1 MTGPLAAELWQVDQA
16 LAGVRSQLASLEA
29 RRTQLLG
36 LLRAERAAQLVR
48 TGAPVPSPAVS
59 AGAATEVSR
68 WVVQNVLLVLGGL
81 LLTVAAIVFT
91 VVSWGHLGI
100 GGRAAILGG
109 ITAVALAVPAL
120 LLRRNLTATAETVAV
135 LGLAL
140 IALDGYAAQR
150 VGLFGGVAGD
160 LYAAGVIAV
169 VALAAAGQGRV
180 LPLRVPPPV
189 AIVLAQVP
197 LPLAFNDTALQ
208 IMAAFTGTVALDVAV
223 WVWVKRRELRITA
236 TCCLA
241 LSSAA
246 ALFVGVVD
254 SVVGD
259 TVLAMSGL
267 LGVLAGLGVFV
278 ALRVPNAARVVPV
291 GVAVVALTFA
301 VGSPVRPALPYV
313 WQDLPYP
320 IAALVVGVGGLL
332 LAERLRNAWM
342 ASGAGVAFLGALPYA
357 GPVVIA
363 VYGPFTNL
371 AGVWDRAPWVPVGLA
386 ALRPGSVVLMV
397 FAVVCGVFAGLA
409 RPYRRW
415 GLAGVLGF
423 GSLALVV
430 GPSAFGLG
438 YGGVVAVIVLLAV
451 LLSVAATRHTDA
463 AWAAGAVAVVGVAWA
478 LAFPWAT
485 YATLAVFLVTW
496 GVLYRRPAA
505 LAGAA
510 LSGGGLVWAV
520 LGGFGLRVLDSCSVG
535 LAVAGALALIGAYG
549 LRLRTPVGA
558 SRAGGSAAW
567 GAGSFGRVLSAWLA
581 GAAVLP
587 VVDVVARALTAVE
600 PAFQPWRGARVLAV
614 QRPLVLVAL
623 GVAALVLVAL
633 PRVAVLVGALGLLVA
648 VVPAAIGLPYPVIL
662 VLLVVGAAA
671 AAGVASSRPSTDQT
685 PSGQAPV
692 GQSPVG
698 EAPVGESPV
707 GEGLVGEGVDGRG
720 AVVPG
725 PMGSGAEVRG
735 QERRGPIGVGLDGP
749 GVRMVAGV
757 VGGWL
762 GVLAVGAGLSERWA
776 TLAVLPALALIAGAT
791 SAFGRGRAL
800 GVTLAAMLA
809 AGEVAAV
816 AQASGLRA
824 ASLVSATAGVIAVA
838 AGAWKKQ
845 RRIGYLG
852 IGFLLVASWVR
863 LWAEHVEVIEAYTVP
878 FSVALLGIGWW
889 RTRGEEVSSWRAYGT
904 GLLFS
909 FGPSL
914 LAEPT
919 SWRSVLLGAVALGV
933 TVAGARARLQAPVVL
948 GGLTL
953 AVVAVREL
961 APPIAELVSA
971 MPRWIPIAVG
981 GLLLL
986 VIGATYESRKR
997 DMLRL
1002 RNAVTKLR

>member
-1 MTGPLAAELWQVDQA
+1 MHVNCPECGLGLGGPVAACPRCGLPLTGPVAAELWQVDQE
-16 LAGVRSQLASLEA
+16 LAAVRSRVAGLEA
-29 RRTQLLG
+29 RRTHLLG
-36 LLRAERAAQLVR
+36 LLRVERAAPPAPIAQA
-48 TGAPVPSPAVS
+48 GAPRQA
-59 AGAATEVSR
+59 AATEVSR

-109 ITAVALAVPAL
+109 ITAVTLAVPAL
-120 LLRRNLTATAETVAV
+120 PFRRGLTATAETVAV

-140 IALDGYAAQR
+140 IGLDGYAAHQI
-150 VGLFGGVAGD
+150 GLFGDVAGD
-160 LYAAGVIAV
+160 AYAAGVVAV
-169 VALAAAGQGRV
+169 VALAAAGYGRV
-180 LPLRVPPPV
+180 LPLRIPPPV
-189 AIVLAQVP
+189 AVVLAQVP
-197 LPLAFNDTALQ
+197 LPLAFNDTAPQ

-246 ALFVGVVD
+246 ALFVGAVD

-259 TVLAMSGL
+259 TVFAMSGL
-267 LGVLAGLGVFV
+267 LGVLAGFGIFV
-278 ALRVPNAARVVPV
+278 ALREAGSARVVPV

-301 VGSPVRPALPYV
+301 VGSPVRPALPYA
-313 WQDLPYP
+313 WQVLPYP

-342 ASGAGVAFLGALPYA
+342 AFGAGAAFLGMLPYVP
-357 GPVVIA
+357 PVVFA
-363 VYGPFTNL
+363 FCGPFTNL
-371 AGVWDRAPWVPVGLA
+371 AGVWDRTPWAPVGLA
-386 ALRPGSVVLMV
+386 AVRPGSVVLMV
-397 FAVVCGVFAGLA
+397 FAVVCGAFAW
-409 RPYRRW
+409 RYRRW
-415 GLAGVLGF
+415 GPAGVLGL

-438 YGGVVAVIVLLAV
+438 YGGALAVIVLLAV
-451 LLSVAATRHTDA
+451 LLSVVAIRHADA
-463 AWAAGAVAVVGVAWA
+463 AWAAGTVAVVGVAWA
-478 LAFPWAT
+478 LAFQSAT
-485 YATLAVFLVTW
+485 YATLAVLLVTW
-496 GVLYRRPAA
+496 SVLYRRPAA

-520 LGGFGLRVLDSCSVG
+520 LGGFGLRVLDSCAVG
-535 LAVAGALALIGAYG
+535 FAVAGVLALLGAYG
-549 LRLRTPVGA
+549 LRRRPP
-558 SRAGGSAAW
+558 AAR
-567 GAGSFGRVLSAWLA
+567 GAGVLAGWLA
-581 GAAVLP
+581 GASVLP
-587 VVDVVARALTAVE
+587 VLDVVARALTAVD
-600 PAFQPWRGARVLAV
+600 PVFQPWRGARALGV

-623 GVAALVLVAL
+623 GIAVVVLVAL
-633 PRVAVLVGALGLLVA
+633 PRFRARVAVLVGGLGLLLAVAPVA
-648 VVPAAIGLPYPVIL
+648 VRMPYPVVV

-671 AAGVASSRPSTDQT
+671 AAWVASSHPVDQV
-685 PSGQAPV
+685 SA
-692 GQSPVG
+692 
-698 EAPVGESPV
+698 
-707 GEGLVGEGVDGRG
+707 
-720 AVVPG
+720 
-725 PMGSGAEVRG
+725 G
-735 QERRGPIGVGLDGP
+735 QERRGLIGVGPDGP
-749 GVRMVAGV
+749 GVRVVAGV

-800 GVTLAAMLA
+800 GVTLAAILA

-838 AGAWKKQ
+838 AGVWRKQ
-845 RRIGYLG
+845 RKIGYLG
-852 IGFLLVASWVR
+852 MGFLLVASWVR

-919 SWRSVLLGAVALGV
+919 PWRSVLLGAVALAV

-953 AVVAVREL
+953 AAVAVREL

-997 DMLRL
+997 DILRL
-1002 RNAVTKLR
+1002 KTAVTNLR

>member
-1 MTGPLAAELWQVDQA
+1 MHVNCPECGLGLGGPVAACPRCGLPLTGPVAAELWQVDQELGA
-16 LAGVRSQLASLEA
+16 VRSRVAGLEA

-36 LLRAERAAQLVR
+36 LLRMERASPPAPIAQA
-48 TGAPVPSPAVS
+48 GAPRQT
-59 AGAATEVSR
+59 AATEVSR

-109 ITAVALAVPAL
+109 ITAVTLAVPAL
-120 LLRRNLTATAETVAV
+120 LLRRGLTATAETVAV

-140 IALDGYAAQR
+140 IGLDGYAAHQI
-150 VGLFGGVAGD
+150 GLFGGVAGD
-160 LYAAGVIAV
+160 AYAAGVVAV
-169 VALAAAGQGRV
+169 VALAAAGYGRA

-189 AIVLAQVP
+189 AIVLGQVP

-246 ALFVGVVD
+246 ALFVGAVD

-259 TVLAMSGL
+259 TAFAMSGL
-267 LGVLAGLGVFV
+267 LGVLAGFGILV
-278 ALRVPNAARVVPV
+278 ALRVPDSARVVPV

-301 VGSPVRPALPYV
+301 VGSPVRPALPYA
-313 WQDLPYP
+313 WQVLPYP
-320 IAALVVGVGGLL
+320 IAALVVGVGGLM
-332 LAERLRNAWM
+332 LAERLRNVWM
-342 ASGAGVAFLGALPYA
+342 AFGAGVAFLGALPYVT
-357 GPVVIA
+357 PVVFA
-363 VYGPFTNL
+363 LCGPFTNL
-371 AGVWDRAPWVPVGLA
+371 DGVWDGVPWAPVGLA
-386 ALRPGSVVLMV
+386 AVRPGSVVLMV
-397 FAVVCGVFAGLA
+397 FAVVCGVFAA
-409 RPYRRW
+409 RYQRYRRW
-415 GLAGVLGF
+415 GLAGVLGL
-423 GSLALVV
+423 GSTALVV

-438 YGGVVAVIVLLAV
+438 YGGALAVIVVLAV
-451 LLSVAATRHTDA
+451 LLSVVAIRHADA

-478 LAFPWAT
+478 LAFQWAT
-485 YATLAVFLVTW
+485 YATLAVLLVTW

-520 LGGFGLRVLDSCSVG
+520 LGGLGLRVLDSCSAG
-535 LAVAGALALIGAYG
+535 LAVAGVLALLGAYG
-549 LRLRTPVGA
+549 MQRRP
-558 SRAGGSAAW
+558 SAAR
-567 GAGSFGRVLSAWLA
+567 GAGVLAAWLA
-581 GAAVLP
+581 GASVLP
-587 VVDVVARALTAVE
+587 VLDVVARALTAVE
-600 PAFQPWRGARVLAV
+600 PAFQPWRGAHALGV
-614 QRPLVLVAL
+614 QRPLVLAAL
-623 GVAALVLVAL
+623 GVAVLVLVAL
-633 PRVAVLVGALGLLVA
+633 PRFRARVAVLAGGLGLLVA
-648 VVPAAIGLPYPVIL
+648 VAPAAVRMPYPVVL
-662 VLLVVGAAA
+662 VLFVVGAAA
-671 AAGVASSRPSTDQT
+671 AAWAASGHPVDQA
-685 PSGQAPV
+685 SA
-692 GQSPVG
+692 
-698 EAPVGESPV
+698 
-707 GEGLVGEGVDGRG
+707 
-720 AVVPG
+720 
-725 PMGSGAEVRG
+725 G
-735 QERRGPIGVGLDGP
+735 QERRGLIGAGLGGP
-749 GVRMVAGV
+749 GVRLVAGV
-757 VGGWL
+757 VAGWL

-776 TLAVLPALALIAGAT
+776 TLAVLPVLALIAGAT

-800 GVTLAAMLA
+800 GVTLAATLA

-838 AGAWKKQ
+838 AGVWRKQ

-919 SWRSVLLGAVALGV
+919 LWRSMLLGAVALGV

-953 AVVAVREL
+953 AAVAVREL

-997 DMLRL
+997 DVLRL
-1002 RNAVTKLR
+1002 KNAVANLR